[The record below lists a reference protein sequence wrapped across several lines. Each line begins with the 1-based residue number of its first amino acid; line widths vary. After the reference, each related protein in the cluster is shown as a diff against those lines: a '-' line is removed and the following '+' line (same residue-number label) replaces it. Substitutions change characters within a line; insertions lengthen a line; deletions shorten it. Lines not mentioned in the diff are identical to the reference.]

1 MIRILLD
8 QGLPRST
15 ASHLRDQGWDV
26 AHTGDIGLS
35 TAKDEEI
42 LGYARHHGRV
52 IITLDSD
59 FHAYLAVTNAGAPSV
74 IRIRIEGLK
83 SLEMTELIIAMWPR
97 IDEAVHQGAMVTV
110 TEDAIRIHALP
121 VSG

>member
-15 ASHLRDQGWDV
+15 ATHLRDQGWDV

-35 TAKDEEI
+35 RAKDEEI
-42 LGYARHHGRV
+42 LGYALHHGRI

-59 FHAYLAVTNAGAPSV
+59 FHAYLAVTNSDAPSV

-83 SLEMTELIIAMWPR
+83 SHEMAELIIAVWPQ

-110 TEDAIRIHALP
+110 TENAIRMHALP
-121 VSG
+121 VSE